1 MRHLKQLALFL
12 KLDLQRLILILII
25 LCVSCLFGSSIF
37 ILNHVI
43 KAQLIENSLSV
54 NEKYASK
61 IALSTDQN
69 TRASYKASLFQLNN
83 RWCFQKYAEIK

>member
-61 IALSTDQN
+61 IALSTD
-69 TRASYKASLFQLNN
+69 
-83 RWCFQKYAEIK
+83 